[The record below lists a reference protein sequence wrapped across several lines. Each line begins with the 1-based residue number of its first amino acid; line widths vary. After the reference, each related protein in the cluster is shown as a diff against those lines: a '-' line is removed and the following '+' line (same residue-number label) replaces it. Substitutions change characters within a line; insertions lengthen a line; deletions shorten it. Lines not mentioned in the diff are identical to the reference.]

1 MSYIALERRAS
12 SVPMQDT
19 YEERSTSPSMTR
31 KPSRELVT
39 AWLLSLLD
47 CQASHGYELHRQLEA
62 HGVTTEISAMYKTL
76 RKLEHE
82 GCAASSW
89 AESVAGPRRRLY
101 QLTRKGRSELEALVE
116 EITATRDVHAAF
128 LNARTAAPL

>member
-1 MSYIALERRAS
+1 MSQIAQEQRAS
-12 SVPMQDT
+12 RVQVQDT
-19 YEERSTSPSMTR
+19 YEERQPTPDKSR
-31 KPSRELVT
+31 NQSRELVT

-47 CQASHGYELHRQLEA
+47 RQATHGYELHRQLEA

-76 RKLEHE
+76 RKLEDK

-101 QLTRKGRSELEALVE
+101 RLTGKGRSELETLVR
-116 EITATRDVHAAF
+116 EITAARDVDAAF